1 MRGKVTVRNFFFV
14 CLSVS
19 LFIANHF
26 PSRNRLTSKFLDL
39 LSSIMAEATL
49 TYFDIR
55 GRAELARLV
64 LEHSGTKYNDKRVT
78 FEEWPEVSICRD
90 HRTFCKYFLAC

>member
-1 MRGKVTVRNFFFV
+1 
-14 CLSVS
+14 
-19 LFIANHF
+19 
-26 PSRNRLTSKFLDL
+26 
-39 LSSIMAEATL
+39 MAEATL

-90 HRTFCKYFLAC
+90 HRTFCNASRTSTRVLGPACARPSPV